1 MNGLM
6 TEIFPYGHLNL
17 SINLCKVLLASGVS
31 IVFLSASGDSLF
43 CDALGGFMDLA
54 GGGTAVF

>member
-17 SINLCKVLLASGVS
+17 SIDLCKVVLASGVS

-43 CDALGGFMDLA
+43 CDTLGDFVDLLGF
-54 GGGTAVF
+54 GTAVF